1 MEIHMNK
8 YPVKAI
14 RRPLPRATEPAT
26 DIIKHAPSSF
36 LSFRYSYTEISARDG
51 TPRIR
56 ARKTRFENGEI
67 VSETLEAELDRNVYE
82 NSIRDAQRYFLDQTL
97 NFVNSFLRFMPSTA
111 KPSRNRD

>member
-1 MEIHMNK
+1 MKK

-14 RRPLPRATEPAT
+14 RRPLQQAAEPAT

-36 LSFRYSYTEISARDG
+36 LSG

-56 ARKTRFENGEI
+56 ARKTRFEDGEV
-67 VSETLEAELDRNVYE
+67 VSETFEAELDRNVYE

-97 NFVNSFLRFMPSTA
+97 NFINSVLRFMPSTA
-111 KPSRNRD
+111 KPPRNRD

>member
-1 MEIHMNK
+1 MEIRMKK

-14 RRPLPRATEPAT
+14 RRPLQQAAEPAT

-36 LSFRYSYTEISARDG
+36 LSFRYSYTEICARDG

-56 ARKTRFENGEI
+56 ARKTRLEDGEV
-67 VSETLEAELDRNVYE
+67 VSETFEAELDRNVYE

-97 NFVNSFLRFMPSTA
+97 NFINSVLRFMPSTA
-111 KPSRNRD
+111 KPPRNRD